1 MLFHLTLHQQIQS
14 PQLIMISKH
23 TMKLIILT
31 LSILSD
37 LFSPVTAV
45 AAEEVRILF
54 VGNSYTGGIR
64 GTFSKLVAAAPE
76 GSAVKIE
83 YISPGGKNL
92 ESHLKNPSITKKI
105 MDGKWNFVVLQ
116 DQSQTPAVFPDKFK
130 NAAIGLDKLI
140 DASGAK
146 TVFYQTWG
154 RRDGDK
160 MNIKRFPDY
169 KSMQDVLSKNYTSV
183 ANQCDAM
190 LAPVGDTWA
199 QVMKA
204 NLNLGKSLYAGDGSH
219 PSAKGAYLAACV
231 FYATIFAKDPGT
243 IQYDSNIPK
252 QEMATIQRA
261 ARETVGIVEKSVYPI
276 NYPLTNNSGNQIKA
290 MITGKSK
297 THLYFK
303 SRAKNHVFKIDQLS
317 EQSQKYVAT
326 LPVNK

>member
-1 MLFHLTLHQQIQS
+1 MTRI
-14 PQLIMISKH
+14 ISA
-23 TMKLIILT
+23 IAIL
-31 LSILSD
+31 LGI
-37 LFSPVTAV
+37 FSPFA
-45 AAEEVRILF
+45 AAEEIRILF

-64 GTFSKLVAAAPE
+64 KAFSKLVAAAPE
-76 GSAVKIE
+76 GSTVKIE

-92 ESHLKNPSITKKI
+92 ESHLKNPAIPQKIT
-105 MDGKWNFVVLQ
+105 DGKWDFVVLQ

-169 KSMQDVLSKNYTSV
+169 KSMQDELSKNYTSV
-183 ANQCDAM
+183 AKQCDAI

-199 QVMKA
+199 ALRKT
-204 NLNLGKSLYAGDGSH
+204 NPDLGKALYARDGSH
-219 PSAKGAYLAACV
+219 PSAKGAYLASCV
-231 FYATIFAKDPGT
+231 FYATIFGKDPGT

-252 QEMATIQRA
+252 EEMAIIQRA
-261 ARETVGIVEKSVYPI
+261 ARETVGVADKSVYPVTRA
-276 NYPLTNNSGNQIKA
+276 LTNSNDVKINA
-290 MITGKSK
+290 RITGRSK
-297 THLYFK
+297 THLYFS
-303 SRAKNHVFKIDQLS
+303 SRGKNHVFKIDQLS
-317 EQSQKYVAT
+317 KESQKYVAT

>member
-1 MLFHLTLHQQIQS
+1 MTRIIFALT
-14 PQLIMISKH
+14 
-23 TMKLIILT
+23 IL
-31 LSILSD
+31 LGI
-37 LFSPVTAV
+37 FSPVTVV
-45 AAEEVRILF
+45 AEEEVRILF

-64 GTFSKLVAAAPE
+64 KAFSKFVAASPE
-76 GSAVKIE
+76 GSSVKIE
-83 YISPGGKNL
+83 YISPGGRNL
-92 ESHLKNPSITKKI
+92 ASHLKNPAIPQKIT
-105 MDGKWNFVVLQ
+105 DGKWDFVVLQ

-183 ANQCDAM
+183 AKQCDAI

-199 QVMKA
+199 QVMKVDP
-204 NLNLGKSLYAGDGSH
+204 NLGKALYAGDGSH
-219 PSAKGAYLAACV
+219 PSAKGAYLASCV

-303 SRAKNHVFKIDQLS
+303 SRAKNHVFKITQLS
-317 EQSQKYVAT
+317 EESQKYVAT

>member
-1 MLFHLTLHQQIQS
+1 MTRI
-14 PQLIMISKH
+14 ISA
-23 TMKLIILT
+23 IAIL
-31 LSILSD
+31 LGI
-37 LFSPVTAV
+37 FSPFA
-45 AAEEVRILF
+45 AAEEIRILF

-64 GTFSKLVAAAPE
+64 KAFSKLVAASPE
-76 GSAVKIE
+76 GSSVKIE
-83 YISPGGKNL
+83 YISPGGRNL
-92 ESHLKNPSITKKI
+92 ASHLKNPAIPQKIT
-105 MDGKWNFVVLQ
+105 DGKWDFVVLQ

-183 ANQCDAM
+183 AKQCDAI

-199 QVMKA
+199 AVRKTKPD
-204 NLNLGKSLYAGDGSH
+204 LGKALYARDGSH
-219 PSAKGAYLAACV
+219 PSAKGAYLASCV
-231 FYATIFAKDPGT
+231 FYATIFGKDPGT

-252 QEMATIQRA
+252 EEMKIIQGAT
-261 ARETVGIVEKSVYPI
+261 RETVGVAEKSVYPVTRA
-276 NYPLTNNSGNQIKA
+276 LTNSNDVKINA
-290 MITGKSK
+290 RITGRSK
-297 THLYFK
+297 THLYFS
-303 SRAKNHVFKIDQLS
+303 SRGKNHVFKIDQLS
-317 EQSQKYVAT
+317 KESQEYVAT